1 MRRALLAAAALIAC
15 RGSAPR
21 PPPRVTGFA
30 IVRQVQV
37 GWMQLA
43 TGQLNK
49 PPVEDLRHGRAPD
62 EVEAGEIA
70 QTVLD
75 KCKKGVSIEALQTQY
90 SEVAAET
97 IAIEAES
104 RLPFRDLAL
113 SLQPGE
119 CALMRSNYAL
129 HVIKRVE

>member
-1 MRRALLAAAALIAC
+1 
-15 RGSAPR
+15 
-21 PPPRVTGFA
+21 
-30 IVRQVQV
+30 
-37 GWMQLA
+37 MQLA